1 MKRGRPPVREEF
13 RREILDVLS
22 CHRYPATA
30 STVKRIL
37 DGRRMRRTGWDTL
50 QKYLAELA
58 DDRLILRQSLPVERG
73 HKPLVVY
80 IGRPGPARRD
90 GEFLGRFST
99 D

>member
-1 MKRGRPPVREEF
+1 MKGGRPPVREEF
-13 RREILDVLS
+13 RREILDALS
-22 CHRYPATA
+22 FCKYPATA

-37 DGRRMRRTGWDTL
+37 DGRRIRRTGWDTVH
-50 QKYLAELA
+50 KYLAELA

-80 IGRPGPARRD
+80 MGRPGPARAG